1 MGQVLIIQNK
11 IDGEPIN
18 TIYYHWSAYT
28 ESSIAELD
36 GFANSLS
43 HKYHNRRLRKIL
55 RWIFAS
61 RILER
66 KFYDR
71 TKRTHISRINR

>member
-11 IDGEPIN
+11 IDGKPVN

-36 GFANSLS
+36 SFINSLS
-43 HKYHNRRLRKIL
+43 NKYRNR
-55 RWIFAS
+55 FD
-61 RILER
+61 
-66 KFYDR
+66 KFLSMLTDKGR
-71 TKRTHISRINR
+71 DLIEKFK